1 MIGILGGTFDP
12 VHIGHLRVALELYQT
27 LPLHEI
33 RFIPCGQPPHR
44 DLPRANAQ
52 QRLTMLRMA
61 IQDQQGFCIDER
73 EVRRPGPS
81 YMVDTLSSLRAEFRD
96 APLGLI
102 VGVDAFNGL
111 DTWHHWLE
119 IPVFAHIIVV
129 YRPGSAGVNKGKA
142 AELLEQRQIGESSA
156 LLKQTAGA
164 ILLWPARQLDISSSD
179 IRALIAQNKSP
190 RYLLP
195 EQVYAYIQAEGLYQ
209 AR

>member
-1 MIGILGGTFDP
+1 MIGILGGAFDP

-27 LPLHEI
+27 LPLREI
-33 RFIPCGQPPHR
+33 RFVPCGQPPHR
-44 DLPRANAQ
+44 KLPCASVK

-73 EVRRPGPS
+73 EVRRSGPS
-81 YMVDTLSSLRAEFRD
+81 YMVDTLSSLRAEFHD
-96 APLGLI
+96 APLCLI
-102 VGVDAFNGL
+102 VGLDVFNGL
-111 DTWHHWLE
+111 DTWWHWLE

-129 YRPGSAGVNKGKA
+129 HRPGSAGVNRGKVF
-142 AELLEQRQIGESSA
+142 ELLEQRQVGEPSA
-156 LLKQTAGA
+156 LLKQTTGA
-164 ILLWPARQLDISSSD
+164 ILLWPVRQLDISSSN

-209 AR
+209 IR